1 MRTSRALVAAAGALA
16 VVVVTALPAAAHVT
30 IPNPLTKG
38 GFGIVTLSVPN
49 EMDNADTVKVQ
60 VKLPT
65 DVNLAFASP
74 QPKPGWTV
82 STTTRHLSKPYTT
95 DDGQV
100 TDVVDTVTWSGG
112 SIPPGQFDTFS
123 LSVGPLPTNKS
134 ELAFPAIQTYSDGQ
148 VVSWIDVAPASGP
161 EPDHPQPIL
170 HLVDSTKATTAPS
183 TKDDD
188 SSDGDG
194 LATAALVVA
203 IVALVVGGA
212 GVASGR
218 RRAKA

>member
-1 MRTSRALVAAAGALA
+1 
-16 VVVVTALPAAAHVT
+16 VVLTALPAAAHVT

-49 EMDNADTVKVQ
+49 EVDSADTVKVE

-65 DVNLAFASP
+65 DVDLAFVSP
-74 QPKPGWTV
+74 QPKPGWTIA
-82 STTTRHLSKPYTT
+82 TTTRHLSQAYTT

-100 TDVVDTVTWSGG
+100 TDAVDTVTWSGG

-148 VVSWIDVAPASGP
+148 VVSWIDVAPAKGP
-161 EPDHPQPIL
+161 EPDHPRPVL
-170 HLVDSTKATTAPS
+170 HLVDSTTATTAAPPKS
-183 TKDDD
+183 SR
-188 SSDGDG
+188 SSDSGKG

-203 IVALVVGGA
+203 IVALVASGA

-218 RRAKA
+218 RRSAA